1 MMTLNI
7 HDVQTIDLGDVRS
20 YVCPETYRLFFAREI
35 VITNS
40 TGCFRMSLF
49 AEQSNDLNL
58 QQADENT
65 IATMSEAA

>member
-7 HDVQTIDLGDVRS
+7 HDVQTIDLGYVRS
-20 YVCPETYRLFFAREI
+20 YLCPETYRLFYAREI

-49 AEQSNDLNL
+49 AEQSNELNL
-58 QQADENT
+58 QQADESIT
-65 IATMSEAA
+65 SAMSEAA